1 MRADL
6 QLGFFSPARKA
17 LWSLM
22 LSLKS
27 CLSLS
32 RIPAFARK
40 PESKKW
46 RKTSSIQGQG
56 PRGAPQATVYV
67 WYRTAQ
73 FPASCLSSNKLTQP
87 AWVLSPDSVCFV

>member
-1 MRADL
+1 MRPDFMRADL

-56 PRGAPQATVYV
+56 PRGAPQANAMQQQALGLILFNLQV
-67 WYRTAQ
+67 
-73 FPASCLSSNKLTQP
+73 
-87 AWVLSPDSVCFV
+87 